1 MPFVT
6 VPEAA
11 TRLGIAPQTVKRR
24 LKRGKLCGRQE
35 TTPQGF
41 VWLIDVPDI
50 PNYHR
55 GGITNGMPLGISDSD
70 ADIPGGITG
79 IPVGTPDGHL
89 RAPADILTEDSPHN
103 EASSILER
111 VAILNTEVEGQRA
124 LIASLNEQ
132 VQAQKEQLSAKD
144 RQLENKDR
152 QIGELH
158 VLLQQVQAALPVPRD
173 NRPWWQ
179 RLWRRG

>member
-24 LKRGKLCGRQE
+24 LKRGKLRGRQE

-41 VWLIDVPDI
+41 VWLVDVPDI

-55 GGITNGMPLGISDSD
+55 GGIANGTPLRISHSD
-70 ADIPGGITG
+70 ADIPGGING
-79 IPVGTPDGHL
+79 IPVGTPDGDL
-89 RAPADILTEDSPHN
+89 GAPADFLTEGSPYN
-103 EASSILER
+103 EAPSILER
-111 VAILNTEVEGQRA
+111 VAILNTEVEGQRT
-124 LIASLNEQ
+124 LIASLSEQ
-132 VQAQKEQLSAKD
+132 VQTQKEQLSAKD

-158 VLLQQVQAALPVPRD
+158 VLLQQAQAALPAPRD
-173 NRPWWQ
+173 NRPWWK
-179 RLWRRG
+179 RLWRRD

>member
-24 LKRGKLCGRQE
+24 LKCGKLRGRQE

-41 VWLIDVPDI
+41 VWLVDIPDI
-50 PNYHR
+50 PNYHP
-55 GGITNGMPLGISDSD
+55 GGIANGIPLGISHSD
-70 ADIPGGITG
+70 VDIPGGING
-79 IPVGTPDGHL
+79 IPVGTPDGDL
-89 RAPADILTEDSPHN
+89 GASADFLTEDSPYD
-103 EASSILER
+103 EALSILER

-158 VLLQQVQAALPVPRD
+158 VLLQQAQAALPAPKD
-173 NRPWWQ
+173 HRPWW
-179 RLWRRG
+179 RFWER

>member
-24 LKRGKLCGRQE
+24 LKRGKLRGRQE

-41 VWLIDVPDI
+41 VWLVDVPDI

-55 GGITNGMPLGISDSD
+55 GGITNGIPLGISHSG
-70 ADIPGGITG
+70 ADILGGING
-79 IPVGTPDGHL
+79 IPVGTPD
-89 RAPADILTEDSPHN
+89 DILTEDSPYN
-103 EASSILER
+103 EAPSISER

-158 VLLQQVQAALPVPRD
+158 VLLQQAQAALPTPVGTQ
-173 NRPWWQ
+173 RPWW
-179 RLWRRG
+179 RRVWRRE

>member
-24 LKRGKLCGRQE
+24 LKRGKLRGRQE

-41 VWLIDVPDI
+41 VWLVDVPDI

-55 GGITNGMPLGISDSD
+55 GGITNGIPLGISDSD
-70 ADIPGGITG
+70 AGISGGKNG
-79 IPVGTPDGHL
+79 IPVGTPDE
-89 RAPADILTEDSPHN
+89 ILIEDSPYN
-103 EASSILER
+103 EAPSISER

-132 VQAQKEQLSAKD
+132 VQAQKEQLSTKD

-158 VLLQQVQAALPVPRD
+158 VLLQQAQAALPAPKD
-173 NRPWWQ
+173 NRSWW
-179 RLWRRG
+179 RFWKR

>member
-11 TRLGIAPQTVKRR
+11 ARLGIAPQTVKRR
-24 LKRGKLCGRQE
+24 LKRGKLRGRQE

-41 VWLIDVPDI
+41 VWLVDVPDI

-55 GGITNGMPLGISDSD
+55 GGITNGIPLGISHSD
-70 ADIPGGITG
+70 ADMPGGING
-79 IPVGTPDGHL
+79 IPVGASDGDFAAPDN
-89 RAPADILTEDSPHN
+89 ILTEESPYN
-103 EASSILER
+103 ETPSISER
-111 VAILNTEVEGQRA
+111 VAILNTEVEGQRT

-152 QIGELH
+152 QIEELH
-158 VLLQQVQAALPVPRD
+158 VLLQQAQAALPAPKEY
-173 NRPWWQ
+173 RPWW
-179 RLWRRG
+179 RFWER